1 MAVNSELNEESLFAH
16 NYLRERHGCPPLQ
29 YDEELAKS
37 SQAFANKLAH
47 SPRLKYYYP
56 TDYGEN
62 VAYRVR
68 SRDANLTG
76 IEATLRWYREILNFI
91 FGRENQAKCVELYK
105 EAMAEKSGDKESY
118 EDYVKSILDA
128 LNSIRVGKKLPP
140 LLLNP
145 KTRRDLSK
153 EQEQNEDDQ
162 NSQDNDEQTKIL
174 RSKLIDPTRIA
185 RLMLRNGQVIREDI
199 MMVGITVIPMPQ
211 SSTVVIVFK

>member
-1 MAVNSELNEESLFAH
+1 
-16 NYLRERHGCPPLQ
+16 
-29 YDEELAKS
+29 
-37 SQAFANKLAH
+37 
-47 SPRLKYYYP
+47 
-56 TDYGEN
+56 
-62 VAYRVR
+62 
-68 SRDANLTG
+68 
-76 IEATLRWYREILNFI
+76 
-91 FGRENQAKCVELYK
+91 
-105 EAMAEKSGDKESY
+105 MAEKSGEKESY

-145 KTRRDLSK
+145 RLIKKTRRDLSK
-153 EQEQNEDDQ
+153 EQDQNKDDQ
-162 NSQDNDEQTKIL
+162 NSKENNEKTKIL